1 MEAATVAEKI
11 EMVAI
16 AVEVVASHPVGEG
29 GEELAVVAEWEG
41 TAAEIRTVAAMEKAQ
56 VVAAQSTTVTLQ
68 ALIRIATHRLRR
80 RATTPHTMAQ
90 HSSQQ

>member
-1 MEAATVAEKI
+1 MVEKI

-16 AVEVVASHPVGEG
+16 VVEVVASRPVGEG
-29 GEELAVVAEWEG
+29 GEELAVVVEWEG
-41 TAAEIRTVAAMEKAQ
+41 VAAEIRTAVATERAQ

-68 ALIRIATHRLRR
+68 ALIRIATRHLRR
-80 RATTPHTMAQ
+80 RVTTHHTMAQ